1 MSAAS
6 IIELGMS
13 GRAPVTGPTPM
24 TTAGLATMFPR
35 ENSGT

>member
-6 IIELGMS
+6 LIELGMS
-13 GRAPVTGPTPM
+13 GRAPVTGLTPM

-35 ENSGT
+35 ENPGT